1 MKFILLKISESLQ
14 KLVGVEKLQQQIAD
28 LQNANAALE
37 ERLKEHE
44 AAIAYVS
51 VLQVKTMK
59 DMLAFFEAVSP
70 KKKVQI
76 LNKKTDD
83 DLIN

>member
-1 MKFILLKISESLQ
+1 MQIILLKISESLK
-14 KLVGVEKLQQQIAD
+14 KLVGVEKLQQQIDD
-28 LQNANAALE
+28 LQRVNVTLE

-44 AAIAYVS
+44 SAIAYVS

-59 DMLAFFEAVSP
+59 DMLAFIDVVSP

>member
-28 LQNANAALE
+28 LQNANATLE

>member
-1 MKFILLKISESLQ
+1 MTFILSKIRIVLQ
-14 KLVGVEKLQQQIAD
+14 HLAGVETLQQQIAD
-28 LQNANAALE
+28 LQRANSVLE
-37 ERLKEHE
+37 ESIKDHE
-44 AAIAYVS
+44 TAISYIS
-51 VLQVKTMK
+51 VLQVKSMR
-59 DMLAFFEAVSP
+59 DMLSFMEAFNG

>member
-1 MKFILLKISESLQ
+1 MQFILLKISESLK
-14 KLVGVEKLQQQIAD
+14 KLVGVEHLQQQITD
-28 LQNANAALE
+28 LQSINVSLE

-44 AAIAYVS
+44 SAIAYVS

-59 DMLAFFEAVSP
+59 DMLAFIEAVSP

>member
-51 VLQVKTMK
+51 ILQVKTMK
-59 DMLAFFEAVSP
+59 DMLAFFEAVRP

>member
-1 MKFILLKISESLQ
+1 MTYLITKIKNALAKFIGIDALQ
-14 KLVGVEKLQQQIAD
+14 KQIID
-28 LQNANAALE
+28 LQNVNKELE

-51 VLQVKTMK
+51 VLQIKTMK
-59 DMLAFFEAVSP
+59 DTLAFFNAINP

-76 LNKKTDD
+76 PSKKTDD